1 MNPNQEKIDAVLALS
16 GPRRYDHFIKVVA
29 EREELWGLY
38 NDGWV
43 LAGTDADD
51 RAVFPIWPEKVY
63 AELCIDKGSDDNK
76 AKALNLFEFMEEIM
90 PELYEDGI
98 LPCVFFLP
106 SDKGVIPTMDQL
118 LEDLKAEL
126 QRI

>member
-1 MNPNQEKIDAVLALS
+1 MNSNQDKIDSVLALS

-29 EREELWGLY
+29 EREELWALY

-43 LAGTDADD
+43 LAGTDDDD
-51 RAVFPIWPEKVY
+51 RAVCPIWPEKVY
-63 AELCIDKGSDDNK
+63 AELCIGKGSDDNQ

-90 PELYEDGI
+90 PELHEDGI

-106 SDKGVIPTMDQL
+106 SDKGVIPKMEQL